1 MPDNPPSLNR
11 YVLADELYALLKKR
25 ILSHEMSAGDKI
37 NIDKLAR
44 DLGVSNIPI
53 REALS
58 RLSSEGLVSVVPFKG
73 MFVAAMNVKD
83 IDEIFEIRSTL
94 ETLALRKAAARIP
107 KERLSLIL
115 AETTVAQEGA
125 EAHQEPA
132 SRMFKMNEGL
142 HGTILAYAGN
152 DNLQRMVV
160 SLIERIY
167 RYLNLL
173 NFTIALADERE
184 EHVQI
189 LNALLA
195 DDADGA
201 AAALERHLQRAR
213 QRLRDSFSS

>member
-11 YVLADELYALLKKR
+11 YVLADELYALLKTR

-73 MFVAAMNVKD
+73 MFVAAMNAKD
-83 IDEIFEIRSTL
+83 IDEIFEIRLSL
-94 ETLALRKAAARIP
+94 ESLALSKAAARIP
-107 KERLSLIL
+107 KDRLRQIL
-115 AETTVAQEGA
+115 AETKAPQEDA
-125 EAHQEPA
+125 DANQESA

-142 HGTILAYAGN
+142 HGTILAYADN
-152 DNLQRMVV
+152 ENLQRMVV

-173 NFTIALADERE
+173 NFAIALADERE
-184 EHVQI
+184 EHVRI

-195 DDADGA
+195 DDMDEAG
-201 AAALERHLQRAR
+201 AALELHLQRAR
-213 QRLRDSFSS
+213 QRLRDSFN

>member
-1 MPDNPPSLNR
+1 MPDNSPSLNR
-11 YVLADELYALLKKR
+11 YVLADELYTLLKKR

-73 MFVAAMNVKD
+73 MFVAAMNARD
-83 IDEIFEIRSTL
+83 IDEIFEIRASL
-94 ETLALRKAAARIP
+94 ESLALRKAATRIP
-107 KERLSLIL
+107 KDRLRRIL
-115 AETTVAQEGA
+115 AETTAAQE
-125 EAHQEPA
+125 EADAGQETA

-142 HGTILAYAGN
+142 HGTILAYADN
-152 DNLQRMVV
+152 ENLQRMVV

-173 NFTIALADERE
+173 NFTIAIADERE
-184 EHVQI
+184 EHARI
-189 LNALLA
+189 LSALLA
-195 DDADGA
+195 DDMDEAT
-201 AAALERHLQRAR
+201 AALERHLQRAR
-213 QRLRDSFSS
+213 QRLRDSFS

>member
-25 ILSHEMSAGDKI
+25 ILSHEMPAGDKI

-73 MFVAAMNVKD
+73 MFVAAMNAKD
-83 IDEIFEIRSTL
+83 IDEIFEIRLSL
-94 ETLALRKAAARIP
+94 ESLALRKAAARIP
-107 KERLSLIL
+107 KDRLRLIL
-115 AETTVAQEGA
+115 AETKASQEDA
-125 EAHQEPA
+125 DANQASA

-142 HGTILAYAGN
+142 HGTILAYADN
-152 DNLQRMVV
+152 ENLQRMVV

-184 EHVQI
+184 EHVRI

-195 DDADGA
+195 DDMDEAG
-201 AAALERHLQRAR
+201 AALERHLQRAR
-213 QRLRDSFSS
+213 QRLRDSFD

>member
-1 MPDNPPSLNR
+1 MTDNSPSLNR

-58 RLSSEGLVSVVPFKG
+58 RLSTEGLVTVVPFKG
-73 MFVAAMNVKD
+73 MFVAAMNAKD
-83 IDEIFEIRSTL
+83 IDEIFEIRVSL
-94 ETLALRKAAARIP
+94 ETLALRKAAARLP
-107 KERLSLIL
+107 KDRLRLIL
-115 AETTVAQEGA
+115 AETTAAQEDF
-125 EAHQEPA
+125 EANQEPA

-142 HGTILAYAGN
+142 HGTILAYADN
-152 DNLQRMVV
+152 ENLQRMVV

-173 NFTIALADERE
+173 NFTIALAEERE
-184 EHVQI
+184 EHARI

-195 DDADGA
+195 DDVDEA
-201 AAALERHLQRAR
+201 AAALERHLERAR
-213 QRLRDSFSS
+213 QRLRDSFS

>member
-73 MFVAAMNVKD
+73 MFVAAMNAKD
-83 IDEIFEIRSTL
+83 IDEIFEIRATL

-107 KERLSLIL
+107 KERLRLIL
-115 AETTVAQEGA
+115 AETTVAQEDA
-125 EAHQEPA
+125 DANREPA

-142 HGTILAYAGN
+142 HGTILTYADN

-184 EHVQI
+184 EHARI
-189 LNALLA
+189 LNALFE
-195 DDADGA
+195 DDTDGA
-201 AAALERHLQRAR
+201 SAALELHLQRAR
-213 QRLRDSFSS
+213 QRLRDHFS

>member
-73 MFVAAMNVKD
+73 MFVAAMNAKD
-83 IDEIFEIRSTL
+83 IDEIFEIRFSL
-94 ETLALRKAAARIP
+94 ESLALRKAAARIP
-107 KERLSLIL
+107 KDRLRLIL
-115 AETTVAQEGA
+115 AETKASQEETDA
-125 EAHQEPA
+125 NQESA

-142 HGTILAYAGN
+142 HGTILAYADN
-152 DNLQRMVV
+152 ENLQRMVV

-195 DDADGA
+195 DDMDEAG
-201 AAALERHLQRAR
+201 AALERHLQRAR
-213 QRLRDSFSS
+213 QRLRDSFN

>member
-73 MFVAAMNVKD
+73 MFVAAMNAKD
-83 IDEIFEIRSTL
+83 IDEIFEIRLSL

-107 KERLSLIL
+107 KDQLRRIL
-115 AETTVAQEGA
+115 AETTAAKEEAGA
-125 EAHQEPA
+125 NQGSA

-142 HGTILAYAGN
+142 HGTILAFADN
-152 DNLQRMVV
+152 ENLQRMVV

-173 NFTIALADERE
+173 NFTIAIADERE
-184 EHVQI
+184 EHVRI
-189 LNALLA
+189 LNALLT
-195 DDADGA
+195 DDTDEAT
-201 AAALERHLQRAR
+201 AALERHLQRAR
-213 QRLRDSFSS
+213 QRLRDSFS